1 MSRREA
7 PGHKLPFNAASNLF
21 RQIVSA
27 DIGGPERERERERE
41 NEKKCDRKREKKK
54 KKADDK
60 LGVYVLLGNFISFY
74 AGRRYFLF
82 CQYKIKLEKREK
94 RPRHT

>member
-27 DIGGPERERERERE
+27 DIGAPERERERE
-41 NEKKCDRKREKKK
+41 NEKKCDGKRE

-60 LGVYVLLGNFISFY
+60 LGVYVSLGNFISFY